1 MPPMKWTAMT
11 SSASSNLKIDLSASA
26 KWQTSPASAPIA
38 NAEKVL
44 TKPAQGVTVARPATA
59 PVIPPIAVALPSVY
73 LSMTSQTTIPPAAA
87 M

>member
-44 TKPAQGVTVARPATA
+44 TKHADAYAGECG
-59 PVIPPIAVALPSVY
+59 L
-73 LSMTSQTTIPPAAA
+73 
-87 M
+87 